1 MRNVAVGK
9 AFDMAAYDAD
19 IRAGRGDQYLHEFA
33 RMGIVWDRGCGQ
45 VQLMAS
51 DTWRYA
57 AANDAAAFGIDLQP
71 VMDAQPELVLNQNAG
86 IPSFFTNWVDPRIIK
101 ALVSPMNA
109 ARILGETKKGDWITT
124 VAYFPN
130 VEHTGETQAYGDY
143 DQGGSTGVNANF
155 PQRQAFHY
163 QTWTQWGER
172 ELARAG
178 AAGIDWAAEMNAAS
192 VLTLMKFQ
200 NRSYFFGIDG
210 LDCRGLLNDRD
221 LYTPIAPQAQWN
233 LSTTTADMIYE
244 DVRRMFAQMQ
254 FQSNGT
260 VTMDEAMT
268 LAMSNTIVP
277 ALNKISTFGWS
288 VLDQLKKNFPNMRY
302 ETAPEYTTSSG
313 DLVQLI
319 ADSIEGVETATAAYT
334 EKLRLHNVETYT
346 SYWRQK
352 KSQGTFGTVIYRYMG
367 IVQMLGV

>member
-1 MRNVAVGK
+1 MRNVAIQQ
-9 AFDMAAYDAD
+9 AFDVAAYDAD
-19 IRAGRGDQYLHEFA
+19 IRAGRGAQYLHEFN
-33 RMGIVWDRGCGQ
+33 RMGIVWAHQGG

-51 DTWRYA
+51 DIALRA
-57 AANDAAAFGIDLQP
+57 AANDGAPWGIDLQP
-71 VMDAQPELVLNQNAG
+71 VMDAQPDLVLNQNAG
-86 IPSFFTNWVDPRIIK
+86 IPSFFTNWVDPRVIR

-109 ARILGETKKGDWITT
+109 AKILGETKKGDWITT

-200 NRSYFFGIDG
+200 NKSYFFGIDG
-210 LDCRGLLNDRD
+210 LQCYGLLNDPN
-221 LYTPIAPQAQWN
+221 LYTPIAPTAQWN
-233 LSTTTADMIYE
+233 LAGTTAQSIYE
-244 DVRRMFAQMQ
+244 DIRRMYAQMQ

-260 VTMDEAMT
+260 VSMDSPMV
-268 LAMSNTIVP
+268 LAMSNTIAP
-277 ALNKISTFGWS
+277 ALNKIADFGFS
-288 VLDQLKKNFPNMRY
+288 VKQQLQANFPNMRF
-302 ETAPEYTTSSG
+302 ETAPEYTTASG

-319 ADSIEGVETATAAYT
+319 VDSIEGVETATCAFT
-334 EKLRLHNVETYT
+334 EKLRLHNIETYT

-352 KSQGTFGTVIYRYMG
+352 KSQGTFGTVIYRYVG